1 MINIKSL
8 LGMAGRRG
16 EGYLDVRPYRLEDV
30 PISTLVSKIPTEIDD
45 DRMCGI
51 EVEVER
57 CYFLANADTLRYRAY
72 DSALTKATGVGLDHI
87 FSYLWSRTN
96 DGSLRNHGIEYVS
109 KLGTT
114 FRLASSSVKALEHFF
129 NIVERDAQVNAR
141 TGLHVH
147 VDVRDLQLIDLQR
160 LLLVYS
166 VFEEVLFNYSGS
178 RQKNV
183 FCVPIGET
191 NLPLAELRGIK
202 SLDKLKDFVNGHC
215 KKYTGL
221 NLAPLVTQGTIEFR
235 MHRGT
240 TSAKEI
246 NDWLKILSD
255 LFNSVTKQ
263 GQYRDFGEL
272 SALIPRLL
280 VDDLYTHFLR
290 SVFPKTYNLL
300 LPYLDKEA
308 IETGV
313 SNAKELLLDS
323 SAIPEEYHLSLG
335 KKKKNAGSMVNE
347 WEEFLEGR
355 LARVAGR
362 WPPPPDMVVVDEA
375 DVPEPALEVDR
386 HAPPAPPR
394 GVNANRYTLEIRALG
409 ADALIRID
417 TFLRRLGRPC
427 TTDEEGNSL
436 PGMVDAVWR
445 KYIETPYG
453 DAYYIH
459 RDSEVY
465 GYDRVTNLID
475 RIPATSLGS
484 DEFIFIAVARHAH
497 RN

>member
-8 LGMAGRRG
+8 LGMAGRRA
-16 EGYLDVRPYRLEDV
+16 EGYRDVRPYRLEDDS
-30 PISTLVSKIPTEIDD
+30 ISTLVSKIPTEIDD

-335 KKKKNAGSMVNE
+335 KKKKNAGSMVND
-347 WEEFLEGR
+347 WEEFRHL
-355 LARVAGR
+355 RVARNAVR
-362 WPPPPDMVVVDEA
+362 WQPPPDMVEVDED
-375 DVPEPALEVDR
+375 DVPEPAPELLRVE
-386 HAPPAPPR
+386 AAPR
-394 GVNANRYTLEIRALG
+394 GVNANHYTPEIRALG
-409 ADALIRID
+409 GEALVRID
-417 TFLRRLGRPC
+417 TFLRRLGRGC
-427 TTDEEGNSL
+427 TIDEEGNSL
-436 PGMVDAVWR
+436 PGAMDNVWR
-445 KYIETPYG
+445 KYIETPFG
-453 DAYYIH
+453 DTYYIH
-459 RDSEVY
+459 RDSQVY
-465 GYDRVTNLID
+465 GYSPHTRLID
-475 RIPATSLGS
+475 RIPATSLS
-484 DEFIFIAVARHAH
+484 PNEYIFIAVAHHAH